1 MRVLALTDIH
11 GRISK
16 AKKILASVGEVDAV
30 IVAGDITHFE
40 PWKKAVEILEILR
53 KSSDAMVLFIPGN
66 CDDPELLNYEDED
79 NEIINIHGKSYGLN
93 NYIVFGIG
101 GSNPTPFGTPIEFSE
116 EKISEILDKFEEDI
130 SRRNIIMVTHA
141 PINGINDKI
150 MGVHVGSRILRDFL
164 EKYSDKISL
173 WITGHLHEYRY
184 ATNYNDAIIINP
196 GPAMRGYYGLIEI
209 SHERVKAYLGGI

>member
-1 MRVLALTDIH
+1 MRILALTDIH

-16 AKKILASVGEVDAV
+16 AKKILASVREVDIV

-40 PWKKAVEILEILR
+40 PWEKAVEILEILR
-53 KSSDAMVLFIPGN
+53 ESSNATVLFVPGN
-66 CDDPELLNYEDED
+66 CDDPELLNYEDKD

-116 EKISEILDKFEEDI
+116 EKISEILDKFEEDT
-130 SRRNIIMVTHA
+130 SGRSIIMVTHA
-141 PINGINDKI
+141 PIHGINDKI
-150 MGVHVGSRILRDFL
+150 MGVHVGSKALRDFL
-164 EKYSDKISL
+164 EKHSDKISL

-184 ATNYNDAIIINP
+184 ATNYNGTIIINP
-196 GPAMRGYYGLIEI
+196 GPAMRGYYGLIEV
-209 SHERVKAYLGGI
+209 SRERVKAYLGSI

>member
-1 MRVLALTDIH
+1 MRILALTDIH

-16 AKKILASVGEVDAV
+16 TKKILASVGQVDAV

-40 PWKKAVEILEILR
+40 TWEKAVEILEILR
-53 KSSDAMVLFIPGN
+53 ESSKAMVLFIPGN

-79 NEIINIHGKSYGLN
+79 NDIINIHGKSFALS

-101 GSNPTPFGTPIEFSE
+101 GSNPTPFSTPIEFSE
-116 EKISEILDKFEEDI
+116 EKISKILDEFKEDTNE
-130 SRRNIIMVTHA
+130 RNIIVVTHA
-141 PINGINDKI
+141 PIYGINDKI
-150 MGVHVGSRILRDFL
+150 MGVHVGSKAFRAFL
-164 EKYSDKISL
+164 EKYSDKIRL

-184 ATNYNDAIIINP
+184 AINYNDTIIINP

-209 SHERVKAYLGGI
+209 SHEKVKTYLGSI